1 MVNEHAFFC
10 FGRFNPPTIGHVEHF
25 VNMQIT
31 AADFKGSVHVFTSK
45 TQGNANN
52 PLLVEDKLDYLRQI
66 APTEASVSA
75 CKDAFEAIDYF
86 AREGTAKHLWYAAG
100 DDYMG
105 TSDGQALLQRMH
117 RYASKYGISLNGVNT
132 GTRKSH
138 ISATVARN
146 AAANI
151 DWTTFRSVMHD
162 PVLQP
167 NLPIVADMYG
177 RLYRIL
183 VQGEVR

>member
-10 FGRFNPPTIGHVEHF
+10 FGRFNPPTIGHIAHF
-25 VNMQIT
+25 NEMRT
-31 AADFKGSVHVFTSK
+31 MAAPFEGSVHVFTSK
-45 TQGNANN
+45 TERKKDN
-52 PLLVEDKLDYLRQI
+52 PLSVDDKLNYLRQVI
-66 APTEASVSA
+66 PVDVSISA

-105 TSDGQALLQRMH
+105 TTEGNGLLQRMH
-117 RYASKYGISLNGVNT
+117 RYASKFGISLNGVNT
-132 GTRKSH
+132 GDRKPN

-146 AAANI
+146 AAATV
-151 DWTTFRSVMHD
+151 DWTTFRDVMHD
-162 PVLQP
+162 PVIQP
-167 NLPIVADMYG
+167 NLPIVADVYG

-183 VQGEVR
+183 VQGEER